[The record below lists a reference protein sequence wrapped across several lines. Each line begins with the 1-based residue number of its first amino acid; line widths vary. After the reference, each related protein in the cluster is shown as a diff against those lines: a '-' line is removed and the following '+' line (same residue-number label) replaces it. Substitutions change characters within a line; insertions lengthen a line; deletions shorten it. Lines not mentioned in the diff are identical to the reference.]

1 VSKNV
6 TAPQIAVRTMREA
19 DLDAVLKITNDAF
32 RGLVQSNTGRRP
44 EGPLFASSLGR
55 YRLEVD
61 PRGCHVALSGDEVVG
76 ANFSVLRGTLGWFG
90 PLAVRPDVQGHGI
103 AQRLVMEC
111 LRSAEERG
119 VRLMGLETLANSA
132 QHVHLYLK
140 LGFRPSWTG
149 ISFRGEVRD
158 GQIPRDVDV
167 DGAIPKLGYLYPG
180 YDATND
186 ARAAR
191 AAKVGVTLTYG
202 DGLAICHYINTL
214 WTDTSIV
221 YVPLVVAPDRKIF
234 DALVRAVEAVA
245 REHGKT
251 HVVTQVPGS
260 SWATQEALL
269 EHGYETGGA
278 ALRMKR
284 GENLDYDAGSIYYCD
299 DWH

>member
-1 VSKNV
+1 MK
-6 TAPQIAVRTMREA
+6 EA
-19 DLDAVLKITNDAF
+19 DLDAVLEITNEAF
-32 RGLVQSNTGRRP
+32 RGLVETNTGRRP
-44 EGPLFASSLGR
+44 EGPLFASTLGR

-61 PRGCHVALSGDEVVG
+61 PHGCHVAVSGDEVVG

-90 PLAVRPDVQGHGI
+90 PLAVRPDAQGHGI
-103 AQRLVMEC
+103 AQRLVTEC
-111 LRSAEERG
+111 LRAADQRG
-119 VRLMGLETLANSA
+119 VRLMGLETVANSP

-140 LGFRPSWTG
+140 LGFRPAWTG

-158 GQIPRDVDV
+158 GQMPRGVDV
-167 DGAIPKLGYLYPG
+167 DGAIPKLDYLYPG

-186 ARAAR
+186 ARATR

-202 DGLAICHYINTL
+202 DGFAICHHINTL

-221 YVPLVVAPDRKIF
+221 YVPLIVAPDRKTF
-234 DALVRAVEAVA
+234 DILLRAVEAVA
-245 REHGKT
+245 REHGKA

-269 EHGYETGGA
+269 EHGYESGGA

-284 GENLDYDAGSIYYCD
+284 GENLDYDAGSFYYCD